1 MTGMAVS
8 ISSSAQKDILEA
20 LIIGRDAKAQR
31 LESMKPVKALY
42 QCITDIESEK
52 LRGLCLFVYVFFS
65 FIALLFL
72 FDVTVMGIRKC
83 VEAGK
88 KRRLEKDIAKINAQ
102 IKKLNPDGIEV
113 PRLDR
118 ALSNPLSDPKAQ
130 DRLFMRT
137 LLPEMIDQL
146 KKMRIVRNPR
156 MKNAKQ
162 AAVALFK
169 INAEKRKNALID
181 KFKGS
186 TTEETRERLSKA
198 GDEYIDQRIFMYKH
212 LSALKASIYKITP
225 SAKSLS
231 EDDLKQG
238 AQLYKAAI
246 LKVKATKP
254 HIKKIKEEQEEYS
267 AYVDNWYDDII
278 ARGEVRLMF
287 TGKWDA
293 ATKQTIKLLGVG
305 REKIEAFLKAVDD
318 VYDKMKNDRDD
329 PVFQE
334 EIRLWFTNFKD
345 QTIFSNVIFP
355 KLEREHRERV
365 RYISDL
371 PIEAKEK
378 LSRQQIKDLNRGVA
392 IKSLEEFRSDMV
404 QKYRKEGY
412 SFGVIKLVDKKIGRW
427 IKGTKSQQQRDAS
440 RRRRVSNAEL
450 DALADG
456 FVTDEEHESVKSP
469 RRALSPSR
477 IEELAKEREE
487 RYEAARMIQR
497 FYWNHIK
504 PKVERHLLRINTRAH
519 GLAQWGARRDLLGG

>member
-1 MTGMAVS
+1 MAEVAR
-8 ISSSAQKDILEA
+8 SAAGAVHAGALEA
-20 LIIGRDAKAQR
+20 LIVKRDAKIQR
-31 LESMKPVKALY
+31 LESMQPVKALY
-42 QCITDIESEK
+42 QCITDIASEK

-65 FIALLFL
+65 FISALFL
-72 FDVTVMGIRKC
+72 FDLAVMGIRKC

-88 KRRLEKDIAKINAQ
+88 KRRFEKDIASINTQ
-102 IKKLNPDGIEV
+102 IKKLNPDGIEM
-113 PRLDR
+113 PHLDR

-130 DRLFMRT
+130 NRLFMRT
-137 LLPEMIDQL
+137 FLPEMIDQL
-146 KKMRIVRNPR
+146 KKMSIVNNPR
-156 MKNAKQ
+156 MKDAKQ
-162 AAVALFK
+162 AAVAQFK
-169 INAEKRKNALID
+169 INAEKKKNALIE

-212 LSALKASIYKITP
+212 LSALKASIYKIRP

-238 AQLYKAAI
+238 AKLYKAAI

-254 HIKKIKEEQEEYS
+254 LIKKIKQEQEKYKD
-267 AYVDNWYDDII
+267 YVDNWYDDII
-278 ARGEVRLMF
+278 ARGEVRLMY
-287 TGKWDA
+287 TAKWDA
-293 ATKQTIKLLGVG
+293 ATKQTIKLLGLG
-305 REKIEAFLKAVDD
+305 KEKIESFLKAVDD

-334 EIRLWFTNFKD
+334 EIRLWFTKFKD
-345 QTIFSNVIFP
+345 QTIFSTIIFP
-355 KLEREHRERV
+355 KLEKEHKERV
-365 RYISDL
+365 QYISDL
-371 PIEAKEK
+371 PIDAKEK
-378 LSRQQIKDLNRGVA
+378 LSRQQIKDLNRGVS
-392 IKSLEEFRSDMV
+392 IKCLEEFRSDMV

-412 SFGVIKLVDKKIGRW
+412 CFGVIKLVDKKIDQW

-440 RRRRVSNAEL
+440 RKRRVSNAEL

-469 RRALSPSR
+469 RRVLSPSH
-477 IEELAKEREE
+477 IEELAKKREE

-504 PKVERHLLRINTRAH
+504 PKVERRILRINTRTH
-519 GLAQWGARRDLLGG
+519 GFGKWGT